1 MCAFIGAQ
9 AQVDTK
15 KTGGKNPLVE
25 MAQAIDI
32 LRPPDAELDEL
43 RGEKVAENWEDDP
56 RLQRPVAADP
66 EAGVEAANATGSYE
80 GFMAMFGGSPVPPGA
95 G

>member
-1 MCAFIGAQ
+1 VCAFIGAQ
-9 AQVDTK
+9 APVDTK

-25 MAQAIDI
+25 LAHAIDI
-32 LRPPDAELDEL
+32 MSSGEPDPI
-43 RGEKVAENWEDDP
+43 RGEKVADDWRDDP

-66 EAGVEAANATGSYE
+66 EAGVEAENAQGSYE
-80 GFMAMFGGSPVPPGA
+80 GFMMMFGGSPVPPGA